1 MEHHFELYQDKSG
14 KYRFRFRA
22 NNGQIIAASAHGN
35 RARGKTKNDIV
46 NIKEGRVEAELFT
59 DAEGQHRWRMVHN
72 NEIVA
77 TGSEGY
83 KAKRSAKNGLESV
96 LKRAPEAPVEVQPVD

>member
-1 MEHHFELYQDKSG
+1 MDHHFELYQDKAG
-14 KYRFRFRA
+14 QYRFRFRA

-46 NIKEGRVEAELFT
+46 NIQQGRADVEFFK
-59 DAEGQHRWRMVHN
+59 DQEGQHRWRLVHN

-77 TGSEGY
+77 TSEGY
-83 KAKRSAKNGLESV
+83 RAKSSARHSLES
-96 LKRAPEAPVEVQPVD
+96 LLNRAPKADVEILT